1 MNHLEQIMAAVG
13 ALSTL
18 CTTLALLFPKT
29 SRAGYWLAKIGADL
43 KGHTQDTPNPS
54 QSSAP

>member
-43 KGHTQDTPNPS
+43 KGHTQDTPDVR
-54 QSSAP
+54 